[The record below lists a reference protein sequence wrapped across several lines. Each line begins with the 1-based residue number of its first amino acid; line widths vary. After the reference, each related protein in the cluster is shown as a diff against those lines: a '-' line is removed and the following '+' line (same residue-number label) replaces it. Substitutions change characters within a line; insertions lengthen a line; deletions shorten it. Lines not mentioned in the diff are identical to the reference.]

1 MNRQQFNSRNN
12 IGQVLTFQKSGSTSA
27 FDPSLSYSAGTPTNR
42 RVSWRLNNGT
52 TTQQIGG
59 NFITYTGFTSDS
71 AIRSIQMRGSD
82 FEKIVGI
89 SIDNDNLFGGLDL
102 SLLKN
107 LSAINLNF
115 NPRLTGIT
123 VSPSSV
129 NFNTFVGFQAQSC
142 NLTGNLNV
150 PLSGLGGIFQVNN
163 NSQLTGITHVPSS
176 QNFTNYWA
184 YSCNLTG
191 NLNVPLSG
199 LGGIFQV
206 YSNPQLTGITHVP
219 SSQNFTVYY
228 AYQCNLTGNLNL
240 PFSGLGGFF
249 QVQNNSQL
257 TGITHVPSSQNFT
270 VYYAYQ
276 CNLTG
281 NLNLPFSGLGG
292 DFQIR
297 SNTGLTSVTH
307 VSSNQNFTVY
317 SINNCNITGNLDLTP
332 LSGLGGILN
341 FHVNPNLTGI
351 TYPISNNYFT
361 YYQGYSCN
369 LTGTLDVSPLINL
382 GGSSVSSPGIFRV
395 NNNTNLTNVLF
406 PTTSGYFRNLSNIEN
421 SGTFVIYSCN
431 LDYVDFKPLSG
442 ATLLT
447 GSTQGNPRISLR
459 DNGMIADDVNHIL
472 VDFSGNATFNP
483 TGWSNVNLNIGGTNA
498 DPDSSSGG
506 YNGLA
511 AISFLTGSP
520 YNWTITY

>member
-27 FDPSLSYSAGTPTNR
+27 FDPSLGYSAGTPTNR

-115 NPRLTGIT
+115 NPQLTGIT

-150 PLSGLGGIFQVNN
+150 PLSGLGGIFLVNN

-191 NLNVPLSG
+191 NLN
-199 LGGIFQV
+199 
-206 YSNPQLTGITHVP
+206 
-219 SSQNFTVYY
+219 
-228 AYQCNLTGNLNL
+228 L

-257 TGITHVPSSQNFT
+257 TGITHVSSSQNFT

-292 DFQIR
+292 DFKIN

-472 VDFSGNATFNP
+472 VDFSGNATYNP
-483 TGWSNVNLNIGGTNA
+483 TGWSNINLNIGGTNA